1 MASNN
6 HLAGSTAFVFTT
18 TDSIGGAKMVLDD
31 VTLTGTASGTSSGL
45 GAQWNMTNG
54 SGTASVDIVNSH
66 TSGGG
71 NFYVSGFDGVTI
83 QGNTFDGQGLALN
96 GVDHATVTG
105 NTFQNIG
112 NTFTAN
118 GTQHRG
124 LVIEDAWGTDG
135 VSDITVTGNTF
146 NNITAVDGGIAFQR
160 FTDGSPANTATI
172 DRLSDVDI
180 HGNTF
185 TGLGA
190 GVNPVYLNPDDFC
203 AGAVLPTAFHD
214 AQLVIGTSGAD
225 AIVDVSTGANAI
237 FAGAGDDSVTGGR
250 RQRHHRRRHW
260 CRHHG
265 RRRRQ
270 RHLHRRQR
278 R

>member
-1 MASNN
+1 
-6 HLAGSTAFVFTT
+6 
-18 TDSIGGAKMVLDD
+18 
-31 VTLTGTASGTSSGL
+31 
-45 GAQWNMTNG
+45 MTNG
-54 SGTASVDIVNSH
+54 SGTAAVDIVNSH

-105 NTFQNIG
+105 NTFQNIDG
-112 NTFTAN
+112 TFTAN

-135 VSDITVTGNTF
+135 DADVTVTGNTF
-146 NNITAVDGGIAFQR
+146 NNITVADGGIAFQR

-172 DRLSDVDI
+172 DRLNDVDV

-185 TGLGA
+185 TNLGA
-190 GVNPVYLNPDDFC
+190 SVNPVYVNPDYFG
-203 AGAVLPTAFHD
+203 AGAVLPSAFHD

-225 AIVDVSTGANAI
+225 TILDGAAGSNAI
-237 FAGAGDDSVTGGR
+237 FADAGNDSITGGGW
-250 RQRHHRRRHW
+250 QRYPRTAAPAPIPRPIPVR
-260 CRHHG
+260 
-265 RRRRQ
+265 
-270 RHLHRRQR
+270 
-278 R
+278 